1 MKQLL
6 YFILASVLLVSCNDF
21 DEQTK
26 EAEKLAQKNEL
37 VFQNISK
44 KWNFNFPQAQ
54 PEIEK
59 ALLSW
64 NEWQQFQKE
73 MQQKPKTSL
82 LAFQMKVKNVSGK
95 ADTLVVTV
103 PEKYN
108 SPQVRSRLIT
118 MNTKIKSLDTFI
130 HLQDIPEKRVIQLI
144 EEINTEING
153 VYKQWNEIVIKT
165 AIPKEIGEDEM
176 IRALD
181 TTRNANSRL
190 MEEKMEKEN
199 QESAPKVNLYP
210 KK

>member
-6 YFILASVLLVSCNDF
+6 YFILACVLLVSCNDF
-21 DEQTK
+21 DEQAK

-44 KWNFNFPQAQ
+44 KWNFKFPQAQ

-82 LAFQMKVKNVSGK
+82 LAFQVKIKNVSGK

-118 MNTKIKSLDTFI
+118 LNTKIKSLDTFI

-153 VYKQWNEIVIKT
+153 VYKQWNEIVIKA

-181 TTRNANSRL
+181 TTRNANSKL
-190 MEEKMEKEN
+190 MEEKMEL
-199 QESAPKVNLYP
+199 ESPNPPKN
-210 KK
+210 KSKQQK

>member
-6 YFILASVLLVSCNDF
+6 YFILACVLLVSCNDF
-21 DEQTK
+21 DEQAK

-59 ALLSW
+59 VLLSW

-118 MNTKIKSLDTFI
+118 LNTKIKSLDTFI

-153 VYKQWNEIVIKT
+153 VYKQWNEIVIKA

-181 TTRNANSRL
+181 TTRNANSKL
-190 MEEKMEKEN
+190 MEEKMELDSPN
-199 QESAPKVNLYP
+199 PP

>member
-6 YFILASVLLVSCNDF
+6 YFILACVLLVSCNDF
-21 DEQTK
+21 DEQAK

-44 KWNFNFPQAQ
+44 KWNFKFPQAQ

-82 LAFQMKVKNVSGK
+82 LAFQVKIKNVSGK

-118 MNTKIKSLDTFI
+118 LNTKIKSLDTFI

-153 VYKQWNEIVIKT
+153 VYKQWNEIVIKA

-181 TTRNANSRL
+181 TTRNANSKL
-190 MEEKMEKEN
+190 MEEKMELDSPN
-199 QESAPKVNLYP
+199 PP

>member
-6 YFILASVLLVSCNDF
+6 YFILASVFLVACNDF

-44 KWNFNFPQAQ
+44 KWNFNFPQAL

-95 ADTLVVTV
+95 ADTLAVTV

-130 HLQDIPEKRVIQLI
+130 HLQDIPEQKILQLI

-153 VYKQWNEIVIKT
+153 VYKQWNEIVIKA

-181 TTRNANSRL
+181 TTRNANSKL
-190 MEEKMEKEN
+190 MQEKMELEN
-199 QESAPKVNLYP
+199 PNSLNDKS
-210 KK
+210 KKQQK

>member
-21 DEQTK
+21 DEQAK

-59 ALLSW
+59 VLLSW

-118 MNTKIKSLDTFI
+118 LNTKIKSLDTFI

-153 VYKQWNEIVIKT
+153 VYKQWNEIVIKA

-181 TTRNANSRL
+181 TTRNANSKL
-190 MEEKMEKEN
+190 MEEKMELDSPN
-199 QESAPKVNLYP
+199 PP

>member
-6 YFILASVLLVSCNDF
+6 YFILACVLLVSCNDF
-21 DEQTK
+21 DEQAK

-59 ALLSW
+59 VLLSW

-73 MQQKPKTSL
+73 IQQKPKTSL
-82 LAFQMKVKNVSGK
+82 LAFQVKIKNVSGK

-118 MNTKIKSLDTFI
+118 LNTKIKSLDTFI

-153 VYKQWNEIVIKT
+153 VYKQWNEIVIKA

-181 TTRNANSRL
+181 TTRNANSKL

>member
-1 MKQLL
+1 MKQLF

-21 DEQTK
+21 DEQAK

-59 ALLSW
+59 VLLSW

-95 ADTLVVTV
+95 ADTLAVTV
-103 PEKYN
+103 PENYN

-118 MNTKIKSLDTFI
+118 LNTKIKSLDTFI
-130 HLQDIPEKRVIQLI
+130 HLQDIPEKRVTQLI

-153 VYKQWNEIVIKT
+153 VYKQWNEIVIKA

-181 TTRNANSRL
+181 TTRNANSKL
-190 MEEKMEKEN
+190 MEEKMELDSPN
-199 QESAPKVNLYP
+199 PP

>member
-6 YFILASVLLVSCNDF
+6 YFILSCVLLASCNDF

-44 KWNFNFPQAQ
+44 KWNFNFPKAQ

-59 ALLSW
+59 VLLSW

-103 PEKYN
+103 PEQYN

-153 VYKQWNEIVIKT
+153 VYKQWNEIVIKA

-181 TTRNANSRL
+181 TTRNANSKL
-190 MEEKMEKEN
+190 MEEKMEL
-199 QESAPKVNLYP
+199 ESPNPP

>member
-6 YFILASVLLVSCNDF
+6 YIILASMLLVSCNDF
-21 DEQTK
+21 DEQAK
-26 EAEKLAQKNEL
+26 EAEKLVQKNEL

-44 KWNFNFPQAQ
+44 KWNFNFPKAQ

-59 ALLSW
+59 VLLSW

-103 PEKYN
+103 PEQYN

-153 VYKQWNEIVIKT
+153 VYKQWNEIVIKA

-181 TTRNANSRL
+181 TTRNANSKL
-190 MEEKMEKEN
+190 MEEKMEL
-199 QESAPKVNLYP
+199 ESPNPP

>member
-44 KWNFNFPQAQ
+44 KWKFNFPQDQ

-59 ALLSW
+59 VLLSW

-73 MQQKPKTSL
+73 MQQKPKTSI

-95 ADTLVVTV
+95 ADTLAITV
-103 PEKYN
+103 PERYN

-118 MNTKIKSLDTFI
+118 LNTKIKSLDTFI
-130 HLQDIPEKRVIQLI
+130 HLQDIPEKKVMQLI
-144 EEINTEING
+144 EEINTEIIG
-153 VYKQWNEIVIKT
+153 IYKQWNEIIIKAT
-165 AIPKEIGEDEM
+165 LPKEIGEDEM

-181 TTRNANSRL
+181 TTRNANSKL
-190 MEEKMEKEN
+190 MQEKMEQEN
-199 QESAPKVNLYP
+199 QESTPKTNLYP

>member
-6 YFILASVLLVSCNDF
+6 YFILACVLLVSCNDF
-21 DEQTK
+21 DEQAK

-44 KWNFNFPQAQ
+44 KWNFKFPQAQ

-82 LAFQMKVKNVSGK
+82 LAFQVKIKNVSGK

-118 MNTKIKSLDTFI
+118 LNTKIKSLDTFI

-153 VYKQWNEIVIKT
+153 VYKQWNEIVIKA

-181 TTRNANSRL
+181 TTRNANSKL
-190 MEEKMEKEN
+190 MEEKMELDSPN
-199 QESAPKVNLYP
+199 PPKN
-210 KK
+210 KSKQQK

>member
-6 YFILASVLLVSCNDF
+6 YFILASVLLASCNDF

-59 ALLSW
+59 VLLSW

-82 LAFQMKVKNVSGK
+82 LAFQVKIKNVSGK

>member
-6 YFILASVLLVSCNDF
+6 YFILASVLLASCNDF

-59 ALLSW
+59 VLLSW

-82 LAFQMKVKNVSGK
+82 LAFQVKIKNVSGK

-181 TTRNANSRL
+181 TTRNANSKL

>member
-6 YFILASVLLVSCNDF
+6 ILIFASISLISCNDF
-21 DEQTK
+21 DEQAK

-59 ALLSW
+59 VLLSW

-73 MQQKPKTSL
+73 MQQKPKTSI

-95 ADTLVVTV
+95 ADTLVITV
-103 PEKYN
+103 PELYN
-108 SPQVRSRLIT
+108 SPQVRSRLISL
-118 MNTKIKSLDTFI
+118 NTKIKSLDTFI
-130 HLQDIPEKRVIQLI
+130 HLQDIPEKKVMQLI
-144 EEINTEING
+144 EGINTEIIG
-153 VYKQWNEIVIKT
+153 IYKQWNEIIIK
-165 AIPKEIGEDEM
+165 AALPKEIGEDEM

-181 TTRNANSRL
+181 TTRNANSKI
-190 MEEKMEKEN
+190 MEEKMEVDN
-199 QESAPKVNLYP
+199 PNPPKNKSKLQ
-210 KK
+210 K

>member
-6 YFILASVLLVSCNDF
+6 YFILACVLLVSCNDF
-21 DEQTK
+21 DEQAK

-59 ALLSW
+59 VLLSW

-73 MQQKPKTSL
+73 IQQKPKTSL
-82 LAFQMKVKNVSGK
+82 LAFQVKIKNVSGK

-118 MNTKIKSLDTFI
+118 LNTKIKSLDTFI

-153 VYKQWNEIVIKT
+153 VYKQWNEIVIKA

-181 TTRNANSRL
+181 TTRNANSKL
-190 MEEKMEKEN
+190 MEEKMELDSPN
-199 QESAPKVNLYP
+199 PPKN
-210 KK
+210 KSKQQK

>member
-6 YFILASVLLVSCNDF
+6 YFILACVLLVSCNDF
-21 DEQTK
+21 DEQAK

-59 ALLSW
+59 VLLSW
-64 NEWQQFQKE
+64 NEWQQFEKE
-73 MQQKPKTSL
+73 IQQKPKTSL
-82 LAFQMKVKNVSGK
+82 LAFQVKIKNVSGK

-118 MNTKIKSLDTFI
+118 LNTKIKSLDTFI

-153 VYKQWNEIVIKT
+153 VYKQWNEIVIKA

-181 TTRNANSRL
+181 TTRNANSKL
-190 MEEKMEKEN
+190 MEEKMEL
-199 QESAPKVNLYP
+199 ESPNPPKN
-210 KK
+210 KSKQQK